1 MAVLRINGLD
11 GFLKRPDPAIGVLLI
26 HGVDSSTV
34 HDLVVQSVKRLAG
47 SIDDPFNVV
56 RLDEFALAG
65 DPARLV
71 DEAQAFSM
79 LGGSKVIWLR
89 GDDQAVLK
97 AIELVLSG
105 PASNNM
111 VVIEAGQLANSS
123 PLRKACEASGRAMV
137 LAVYDDANESA
148 QQALET
154 AAKRAG
160 LRLQPE
166 ARDRFQELMGKGGV
180 AVQREIEKILLY
192 CSGAESISASDIDA
206 VCGELAW
213 AELNDIA
220 DAVFEGGSGL
230 DRFIDQTRGEGV
242 DAGRLL
248 ITVHQHVWKLIEIR
262 RNMENGGRAEQAIA
276 SVKPPIFFKRQ
287 STIRRQIELWPLNE
301 LMAAAASLG
310 MAVAMTRE
318 KPVAL
323 LSDSIAARTLY
334 ALARTAR
341 IAATR

>member
-1 MAVLRINGLD
+1 MAILRINGLD

-26 HGVDSSTV
+26 HGADQSTV
-34 HDLVVQSVKRLAG
+34 HDLAAQAVKRITG

-56 RLDEFALAG
+56 RLDEGTLAG

-97 AIELVLSG
+97 AVELVLSA
-105 PASNNM
+105 PASANM

-123 PLRKACEASGRAMV
+123 PLRKACEASGRAMA
-137 LAVYDDANESA
+137 LAVYDDASEPA
-148 QQALET
+148 QQALES
-154 AAKRAG
+154 AAKKAG

-166 ARDRFQELMGKGGV
+166 ARARFQELMGKGSV

-192 CSGAESISASDIDA
+192 CSGTESISPADIDA

-213 AELNDIA
+213 AELNDVA
-220 DAVFEGGSGL
+220 DAVFEGGAGL
-230 DRFIDQTRGEGV
+230 DRFIDQLRGEGI

-262 RNMENGGRAEQAIA
+262 RSMENGIRAEQAMA
-276 SVKPPIFFKRQ
+276 SVKPPVFFKRQ
-287 STIRRQIELWPLNE
+287 STIRRQLELWPLSE
-301 LMAAAASLG
+301 LMAAATSLG
-310 MAVAMTRE
+310 MAIAATRD
-318 KPVAL
+318 KPVAV
-323 LSDSIAARTLY
+323 LSDSIAARALF
-334 ALARTAR
+334 ALARMTRVAAAR
-341 IAATR
+341 